1 MSLAP
6 YACDPALSRGRRW
19 PEPTPPTRTEFQR
32 DRDRIVHSTAFRRL
46 VYKTQVFLNHEGD
59 LFRTRLTHSLEVAQL
74 ARSIARPLGL
84 NEDLVEAIALAHD
97 LGHTPFGHAGQDAL
111 HDCMREHGGFEHN
124 LQSLRVVDELEER
137 YPRYDGLNLTFETR
151 EGILKHCSR
160 ANAEMLEA
168 HEPGGVA
175 RRFIART
182 QPSLEAQ
189 LCNVADEIAYNA
201 HDIDD
206 GVRSGLI
213 SMEQLEG
220 LPLFDRFRRATVSE
234 YPQLRGRRVLYE
246 AIRRMLSA
254 QVYDVIDTTRAALEA
269 SCPADV
275 EAVRAFPP
283 LVGFSE
289 AMGAMSR
296 ALKQFL
302 LHNLYRHPQV
312 MNETGQAKAIVRD
325 LFAAYTAD
333 PTQMPADFAS
343 GHGTPRTVADYI
355 AGMTD
360 RFAIREH
367 ERLTGRKLIA

>member
-1 MSLAP
+1 M
-6 YACDPALSRGRRW
+6 
-19 PEPTPPTRTEFQR
+19 
-32 DRDRIVHSTAFRRL
+32 
-46 VYKTQVFLNHEGD
+46 HE
-59 LFRTRLTHSLEVAQL
+59 E
-74 ARSIARPLGL
+74 
-84 NEDLVEAIALAHD
+84 
-97 LGHTPFGHAGQDAL
+97 
-111 HDCMREHGGFEHN
+111 GGFEHN

-160 ANAEMLEA
+160 ANAVQLEA
-168 HEPGGVA
+168 QEPGGVG
-175 RRFIART
+175 RRFIDRT
-182 QPSLEAQ
+182 QPGLEAQ

-213 SMEQLEG
+213 TLDQLEG
-220 LPLFDRFRRATVSE
+220 VPLFEQFHREALTE

-254 QVYDVIDTTRAALEA
+254 QVYDVIDTTRAALDRVR
-269 SCPADV
+269 PANVD
-275 EAVRAFPP
+275 AVRAAPP
-283 LVGFSE
+283 LVDFSA
-289 AMGAMSR
+289 AMGAMSKS
-296 ALKQFL
+296 LKQFL

-312 MNETGQAKAIVRD
+312 MHETGQAKAIVRD
-325 LFAAYTAD
+325 LFTAYMREPA
-333 PTQMPADFAS
+333 QMQADFAS
-343 GHGTPRTVADYI
+343 RDDKARSVADYI